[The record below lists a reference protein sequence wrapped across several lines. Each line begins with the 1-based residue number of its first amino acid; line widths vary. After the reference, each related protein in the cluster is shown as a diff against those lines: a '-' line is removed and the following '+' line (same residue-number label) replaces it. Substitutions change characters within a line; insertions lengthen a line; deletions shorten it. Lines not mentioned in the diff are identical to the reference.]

1 MLVPRETGWVLLL
14 VLTAG
19 LSWVHTSQYQQVIE
33 ELRRESAELRQGLE
47 LAQAGTRDCLADL
60 RATKAGQGTS
70 LTAIPPPPPAPPSGR
85 GNRGPTVRPR
95 TGEQLF
101 GPRNWPSRLRPDEM
115 VRYSVAGP
123 RCTLPFTYEGR
134 TYNDCAPLTL
144 PNAERGEVASQ
155 WCPVA
160 PPGEELTEVTSS
172 QLRQCQP
179 NFNRAALVQNTV
191 GGIYARIG
199 ACPSQTCC
207 IVARSWGGVGSGA
220 GACCRG
226 ISLALTTG
234 VGSQGARRWPGSA
247 SLR

>member
-70 LTAIPPPPPAPPSGR
+70 LTAVPPPPPAPPSGR

-115 VRYSVAGP
+115 VRYSIAGP

-199 ACPSQTCC
+199 ACPSRP
-207 IVARSWGGVGSGA
+207 AALLLGSLGWGGVR
-220 GACCRG
+220 CCRG

-234 VGSQGARRWPGSA
+234 VGSQGAPRWPGSA